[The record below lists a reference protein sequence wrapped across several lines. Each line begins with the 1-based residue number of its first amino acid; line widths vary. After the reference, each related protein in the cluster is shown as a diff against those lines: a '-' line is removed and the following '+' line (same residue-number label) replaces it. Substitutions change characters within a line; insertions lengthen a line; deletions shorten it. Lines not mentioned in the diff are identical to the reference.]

1 VDVSWVKS
9 GTATSVVVQRST
21 GGGPWQQVGAPS
33 GNITSFSDTTT
44 GANARYVYRVALVS
58 PGGQSAWSASS
69 ASVYTSPPAPT
80 GVSAVRSG
88 SSIIVD
94 ASGVSGYATG
104 VNVMDAATVVA
115 SGVSLPWTHVSP
127 NASVP
132 HTYKLQAVVPGGLV
146 GPWSSPSNTVQLI
159 APPLAPTGLTPNG
172 AVTAS
177 DTDVTFSWVHNPVD
191 SSAQSAFELQHRAPG
206 GAWTTISGT
215 TASQVTAT
223 LPVGDREWQVRTKGA
238 DPSFGPWSAVAVVTV
253 ITRPGVAVTQPDTTW
268 DASVLTVG
276 WSWFQPE
283 GRPQSAWRL
292 ELLDSNAQVV
302 EARSGSGA
310 TSTFTVTTRLTPG
323 DWTVRVQAATGDV
336 WSPWGEQTFTVV
348 FDPPAPPLL
357 DGSWSE
363 ETGVVTLT
371 VTAGGTVGPVDVA
384 ALVQDDR
391 WVLWDAIPDETT
403 AQVVEPV
410 PPATTRL
417 LVERLDGTTWTTV
430 LDGPAGVTFPDA
442 QSPSFG
448 DIVYRAT
455 AFTVEGAAAVTEI
468 IVSAR
473 STALWLSGG
482 PGFMTTCRL
491 PMSPNVQPTASRDRV
506 LKQYAGRTVPVAFA
520 GEGTSKTWQVSGMV
534 TDRTFIEP
542 TATPDD
548 LLALAQ
554 DPEVLFLFRDP
565 DGRRLAGAIGD
576 VQLGRQAT
584 TTGTDM
590 LRPWNAFWGF
600 SFTLTEATGV

>member
-1 VDVSWVKS
+1 
-9 GTATSVVVQRST
+9 
-21 GGGPWQQVGAPS
+21 
-33 GNITSFSDTTT
+33 
-44 GANARYVYRVALVS
+44 
-58 PGGQSAWSASS
+58 
-69 ASVYTSPPAPT
+69 
-80 GVSAVRSG
+80 
-88 SSIIVD
+88 
-94 ASGVSGYATG
+94 
-104 VNVMDAATVVA
+104 
-115 SGVSLPWTHVSP
+115 
-127 NASVP
+127 
-132 HTYKLQAVVPGGLV
+132 
-146 GPWSSPSNTVQLI
+146 
-159 APPLAPTGLTPNG
+159 
-172 AVTAS
+172 
-177 DTDVTFSWVHNPVD
+177 
-191 SSAQSAFELQHRAPG
+191 
-206 GAWTTISGT
+206 
-215 TASQVTAT
+215 
-223 LPVGDREWQVRTKGA
+223 
-238 DPSFGPWSAVAVVTV
+238 
-253 ITRPGVAVTQPDTTW
+253 
-268 DASVLTVG
+268 
-276 WSWFQPE
+276 
-283 GRPQSAWRL
+283 
-292 ELLDSNAQVV
+292 
-302 EARSGSGA
+302 
-310 TSTFTVTTRLTPG
+310 
-323 DWTVRVQAATGDV
+323 VQAATGDV